1 MTLPSEMNP
10 THGTILVVDDEPDI
24 LIALEDLFEDDYRV
38 LTASSPIKALDII
51 RKEPDIA
58 IIISDQRMPEM
69 QGDEFLAKARNVT
82 DAEAILLT
90 GYADLKA
97 VIGAVNR
104 GRIMAYAPKPWDP
117 AALTNMVAAAYQ
129 RRMLARE
136 LDTERSLLHGLMD
149 SVVLAVGESERTEVH
164 LLVVLIDQRRD
175 ADDLLAVDELL
186 QRRIDDGRVDDTHG
200 LGRGARDRRLRGRWG
215 CRLGGNCGKSR
226 QIREG
231 NHCCHG
237 Q

>member
-51 RKEPDIA
+51 RTEPDIA

-97 VIGAVNR
+97 VIGAVNK
-104 GRIMAYAPKPWDP
+104 GRIMAYLTRQRDWYGFNERQMAEAPDF
-117 AALTNMVAAAYQ
+117 
-129 RRMLARE
+129 
-136 LDTERSLLHGLMD
+136 
-149 SVVLAVGESERTEVH
+149 
-164 LLVVLIDQRRD
+164 DQ
-175 ADDLLAVDELL
+175 AMAELLA
-186 QRRIDDGRVDDTHG
+186 DGRVERIIVN
-200 LGRGARDRRLRGRWG
+200 GRHYFRVATGWRNTCENTCVRR
-215 CRLGGNCGKSR
+215 S
-226 QIREG
+226 
-231 NHCCHG
+231 
-237 Q
+237 